1 MKEITFYW
9 EWLPLPKDQFRLLAM
24 IAASGGR
31 FDGNY
36 TDICNYLSV
45 TPQSRNREKIKA
57 SLEVLTSAG
66 YIGWEQSGRTH
77 HLTVNPKET
86 EI

>member
-9 EWLPLPKDQFRLLAM
+9 EWLPLTKGQFRLLAM

-45 TPQSRNREKIKA
+45 TSQSA
-57 SLEVLTSAG
+57 T
-66 YIGWEQSGRTH
+66 
-77 HLTVNPKET
+77 
-86 EI
+86 